1 MHKFTFL
8 TGLVLTLGLASATQ
22 ARQTTVS
29 ELPVL
34 QVKDSTKVLSD
45 SIEFIPVE
53 TDELIQDR
61 LSCLE
66 QEIPLEFN
74 KQVRGL
80 IDYFTIRNRKYT
92 KRVLDRQ
99 PMYFPMFEKYLAKHG
114 MPDELKYL
122 AVVESALLPKAVS
135 SAKAVGLW
143 QFMTPTANDFRL
155 VQNHYLDERM
165 DPEKSTEAACKFLK
179 QLYRMFGSWEMAL
192 AAYNC
197 GPGNVKKAI
206 ARSGGKKTFWGIY
219 PYLPKETRSYVP
231 SFTALVYTLN
241 HAEDHNLR
249 AANPQQPIALDTLLI
264 SQPLDLKLLAL
275 QLNLPE
281 DQIANLNP
289 ALKHKYIPENVS
301 NFPLRIPADVRPFL
315 AENRMAVLDSAR
327 YRSPVRKK
335 LPSVEPQVP
344 ATMLAK
350 AESVVKDSTGKE
362 ASPTSKSYY
371 TVRRGD
377 NLSKIAK
384 AQNVTVEQLKS
395 WNKIS
400 GNTLLAQQKLVVFRP
415 DTQAEGTNQMKADSL
430 AQNTLLA
437 SAEEAV
443 MVGKTSG
450 PNAEGMPKESA
461 AMAVVAPKKAI
472 AKKAIIEKPKVH
484 HVQPGDTLW
493 NISKRYNN
501 VSVEQLR
508 KANKLKGDELKPG
521 MKLIVG

>member
-1 MHKFTFL
+1 MHKTTLL
-8 TGLVLTLGLASATQ
+8 TGLLLTLGLGTAVQ
-22 ARQTTVS
+22 ARQTTVLD
-29 ELPVL
+29 LPVV
-34 QVKDSTKVLSD
+34 QVKDTTKVLVD
-45 SIEFIPVE
+45 SVEFIPVE

-92 KRVLDRQ
+92 RRVLERK
-99 PMYFPMFEKYLAKHG
+99 PLYFPMFEQYLAKHG

-197 GPGNVKKAI
+197 GPGNVRKAI
-206 ARSGGKKTFWGIY
+206 TRSGGKKTFWEIY
-219 PYLPKETRSYVP
+219 PYLPKETRAYVP
-231 SFTALVYTLN
+231 SFTALVYALN
-241 HAEDHNLR
+241 HAEDHNLYP
-249 AANPQQPIALDTLLI
+249 AKVQMPIAVDTLLI
-264 SQPLDLKLLAL
+264 SQPLDLKLLAK

-281 DQIANLNP
+281 DHIVNLNP
-289 ALKHKYIPENVS
+289 ALKLKHIPENVS

-315 AENRMAVLDSAR
+315 ADNRMAILDSAR
-327 YRSPVRKK
+327 YVAPYRAPARTK
-335 LPSVEPQVP
+335 LPALQEVP
-344 ATMLAK
+344 ATILAK
-350 AESVVKDSTGKE
+350 AEPALPDSST
-362 ASPTSKSYY
+362 KSFYH
-371 TVRRGD
+371 VRPND

-384 AQNVTVEQLKS
+384 EQNVTVEQLKA
-395 WNKIS
+395 WNKIK
-400 GNTLLAQQKLVVFRP
+400 GNMLVANQKLVLFKPESSVSGANSKEAAK
-415 DTQAEGTNQMKADSL
+415 TET
-430 AQNTLLA
+430 TLLA
-437 SAEEAV
+437 SAEDLGTPA
-443 MVGKTSG
+443 GKHAG
-450 PNAEGMPKESA
+450 PDAEGMPKENA
-461 AMAVVAPKKAI
+461 ASVAVTSKKAPAKKPEAPKLQT
-472 AKKAIIEKPKVH
+472 VH

>member
-1 MHKFTFL
+1 MRKTTFL
-8 TGLVLTLGLASATQ
+8 TGLVLTLGLGSAAQ
-22 ARQTTVS
+22 AKQTPALDV
-29 ELPVL
+29 PVV
-34 QVKDSTKVLSD
+34 QVKDTTKVLVD
-45 SIEFIPVE
+45 SVEFIPVE

-92 KRVLDRQ
+92 RRVLERK
-99 PMYFPMFEKYLAKHG
+99 PLYFPMFERYLAKHN

-143 QFMTPTANDFRL
+143 QFMDFTGRDFRL

-219 PYLPKETRSYVP
+219 PYLPKETRAYVP

-241 HAEDHNLR
+241 HAEDHNLHP
-249 AANPQQPIALDTLLI
+249 AKLQLPIAMDTVLI
-264 SQPLDLKLLAL
+264 SQPLDLKLLAK

-281 DQIANLNP
+281 ERIADLNP
-289 ALKHKYIPENVS
+289 ALKLKHIPENVT

-315 AENRMAVLDSAR
+315 AENRMAILDSAR
-327 YRSPVRKK
+327 YVAPARTK
-335 LPSVEPQVP
+335 LPSLQEVP
-344 ATMLAK
+344 TTILAK
-350 AESVVKDSTGKE
+350 ADPIAPDSTVK
-362 ASPTSKSYY
+362 TFY
-371 TVRRGD
+371 TVRPND

-384 AQNVTVEQLKS
+384 DQNVTIEQLKA

-400 GNTLLAQQKLVVFRP
+400 GSILAANQKLIVFKP
-415 DTQAEGTNQMKADSL
+415 ETKEILDTKPKETPAAETK
-430 AQNTLLA
+430 LLA
-437 SAEEAV
+437 SAEDLSAP
-443 MVGKTSG
+443 VGKNAG
-450 PNAEGMPKESA
+450 PNANSVPKENA
-461 AMAVVAPKKAI
+461 ATAMLSSKQASSKK
-472 AKKAIIEKPKVH
+472 KVEVEKPQTVH

-493 NISKRYNN
+493 NISRRYNN
-501 VSVEQLR
+501 VSVEKLR

>member
-1 MHKFTFL
+1 MRKTTLL
-8 TGLVLTLGLASATQ
+8 TGLVLTLGLGSALQ
-22 ARQTTVS
+22 AQEMPTLDV
-29 ELPVL
+29 PAV
-34 QVKDSTKVLSD
+34 QVKDTTKVLTD
-45 SIEFIPVE
+45 SVEFIPVE

-92 KRVLDRQ
+92 RRVLERK
-99 PMYFPMFEKYLAKHG
+99 PMYFPMFEKALAKHN

-143 QFMTPTANDFRL
+143 QFMDFTGRDFRL

-197 GPGNVKKAI
+197 GPGNVRKAI
-206 ARSGGKKTFWGIY
+206 ARSGGKNTFWGIY
-219 PYLPKETRSYVP
+219 PYLPKETRAYVP
-231 SFTALVYTLN
+231 SFTALVYALN
-241 HAEDHNLR
+241 HAEDHNLHP
-249 AANPQQPIALDTLLI
+249 ANLQTPIAVDTLLI
-264 SQPLDLKLLAL
+264 SQPLDLKLLAK

-281 DQIANLNP
+281 NQIVDLNP
-289 ALKHKYIPENVS
+289 ALKLKHIPENVY

-315 AENRMAVLDSAR
+315 AENRLAILDSAR
-327 YRSPVRKK
+327 YRAPYKAPAKLK
-335 LPSVEPQVP
+335 LPALTEEP
-344 ATMLAK
+344 TLILAK
-350 AESVVKDSTGKE
+350 AEPVTSDSATK
-362 ASPTSKSYY
+362 TFY
-371 TVRRGD
+371 TVRRND

-384 AQNVTVEQLKS
+384 DQNVTVEQLKA

-400 GNTLLAQQKLVVFRP
+400 GNVLMANQKLVVYKP
-415 DTQAEGTNQMKADSL
+415 ESKTGQDVKETPAAEK
-430 AQNTLLA
+430 TLLA
-437 SAEEAV
+437 SAEEMPVSTGKNAGPSANDVPKENAAIV
-443 MVGKTSG
+443 MV
-450 PNAEGMPKESA
+450 SA
-461 AMAVVAPKKAI
+461 KQASAKKKAEV
-472 AKKAIIEKPKVH
+472 EKPQTVH

-493 NISKRYNN
+493 NISRRYNN
-501 VSVEQLR
+501 VSVEKLR

>member
-1 MHKFTFL
+1 MRKTTLL
-8 TGLVLTLGLASATQ
+8 TGLVLTLGLGSALHAQEMPTLE
-22 ARQTTVS
+22 S
-29 ELPVL
+29 PVV
-34 QVKDSTKVLSD
+34 QVKDTTKVLVD
-45 SIEFIPVE
+45 SVEFIPVE

-92 KRVLDRQ
+92 RRVLERK
-99 PMYFPMFEKYLAKHG
+99 PMYFPMFEKYLAKHN

-143 QFMTPTANDFRL
+143 QFMDFTGREFRL

-197 GPGNVKKAI
+197 GPGNVRKAI
-206 ARSGGKKTFWGIY
+206 TRSGGKKTFWGIY
-219 PYLPKETRSYVP
+219 PYLPKETRAYVP
-231 SFTALVYTLN
+231 SFTALVYALN
-241 HAEDHNLR
+241 HAEDHNLHP
-249 AANPQQPIALDTLLI
+249 AKLQMPIAVDTLLI
-264 SQPLDLKLLAL
+264 SQSLDLKLLAK

-281 DQIANLNP
+281 NQIVDLNP
-289 ALKHKYIPENVS
+289 ALKLKHIPENVS
-301 NFPLRIPADVRPFL
+301 NFPLRIPADVRSFL
-315 AENRMAVLDSAR
+315 AENRMAILDSSR
-327 YRSPVRKK
+327 YRAPYKAPARTK
-335 LPSVEPQVP
+335 LPSLQEASPII
-344 ATMLAK
+344 LAK
-350 AESVVKDSTGKE
+350 AEPVPTDSSLK
-362 ASPTSKSYY
+362 KSFY
-371 TVRRGD
+371 TVRNND

-384 AQNVTVEQLKS
+384 EQNVTVEQLKA

-400 GNTLLAQQKLVVFRP
+400 GNMLTANQKLVVFKP
-415 DTQAEGTNQMKADSL
+415 EAPATQDVKLKEGPATET
-430 AQNTLLA
+430 TLLA
-437 SAEEAV
+437 SAEELPANT
-443 MVGKTSG
+443 GKNAG
-450 PNAEGMPKESA
+450 PNANDVPKESA
-461 AMAVVAPKKAI
+461 AIVMVSSKQASAKKKAE
-472 AKKAIIEKPKVH
+472 IEKPQTVH

-501 VSVEQLR
+501 VSVEKLR

>member
-1 MHKFTFL
+1 MRKTTFL
-8 TGLVLTLGLASATQ
+8 TGLVLTLGLGSAAQ
-22 ARQTTVS
+22 AQQATT
-29 ELPVL
+29 PVFPAV
-34 QVKDSTKVLSD
+34 QVKDATKVLAD
-45 SIEFIPVE
+45 TIEFIPVE

-92 KRVLDRQ
+92 RRVLERQ
-99 PMYFPMFEKYLAKHG
+99 PLYFPMFEKYLAKHN

-143 QFMTPTANDFRL
+143 QFMDFTGRDYRL

-206 ARSGGKKTFWGIY
+206 ARSGGKRTFWGIY
-219 PYLPKETRSYVP
+219 PYLPKETRAYVP
-231 SFTALVYTLN
+231 SFTALVYAMN
-241 HAEDHNLR
+241 HASDHNI
-249 AANPQQPIALDTLLI
+249 QPLNLQYPVEVDTMLI
-264 SQPLDLKLLAL
+264 SQPVDLKLLAL

-281 DQIANLNP
+281 DHIANLNP
-289 ALKHKYIPENVS
+289 ALKHKHIPENVA
-301 NFPLRIPADVRPFL
+301 NFPLRIPATARPFL
-315 AENRMAVLDSAR
+315 DQNRMAILDSAR
-327 YRSPVRKK
+327 YKAPVRVK
-335 LPSVEPQVP
+335 LPVPQEP
-344 ATMLAK
+344 ATMMAK
-350 AESVVKDSTGKE
+350 AEVAVPDSTTKFF
-362 ASPTSKSYY
+362 YV
-371 TVRRGD
+371 VRRND

-384 AQNVTVEQLKS
+384 EQNVTVEQLKA

-400 GNTLLAQQKLVVFRP
+400 GNTLLANQKLVVYKP
-415 DTQAEGTNQMKADSL
+415 ESKNPQDVKLKETPASET
-430 AQNTLLA
+430 TLLA
-437 SAEEAV
+437 SADEVASSN
-443 MVGKTSG
+443 GKLAG
-450 PNAEGMPKESA
+450 PNAEGMPKENA
-461 AMAVVAPKKAI
+461 ATAAVAKKAI
-472 AKKAIIEKPKVH
+472 AKKGTVEKPQTIH

-493 NISKRYNN
+493 NISRRYNN

-508 KANKLKGDELKPG
+508 KANKLKDDELKPG

>member
-1 MHKFTFL
+1 MRKTTLL
-8 TGLVLTLGLASATQ
+8 TGLVLSLGLGSAVQ
-22 ARQTTVS
+22 AQEIPTLVTPAV
-29 ELPVL
+29 
-34 QVKDSTKVLSD
+34 QVKDTTKVLVD
-45 SIEFIPVE
+45 SVEFIPVE

-92 KRVLDRQ
+92 RRVLERK
-99 PMYFPMFEKYLAKHG
+99 PLYFPMFEQYLAKHN

-143 QFMTPTANDFRL
+143 QFMDFTGRDFKL

-197 GPGNVKKAI
+197 GPGNVRKAI

-219 PYLPKETRSYVP
+219 PYLPKETRAYVP
-231 SFTALVYTLN
+231 SFTALVYALN
-241 HAEDHNLR
+241 HAEDHNLHP
-249 AANPQQPIALDTLLI
+249 AKLQTPIAVDTLLI
-264 SQPLDLKLLAL
+264 SQPLDLKLLAK

-281 DQIANLNP
+281 DQIVNLNP
-289 ALKHKYIPENVS
+289 ALKLKHIPENVE

-315 AENRMAVLDSAR
+315 AENRMAILDSSRYVAPYRAPAR
-327 YRSPVRKK
+327 TK
-335 LPSVEPQVP
+335 LPTLQEAP
-344 ATMLAK
+344 AAILAK
-350 AESVVKDSTGKE
+350 AEPAAGDSSVKTF
-362 ASPTSKSYY
+362 Y
-371 TVRRGD
+371 TVRRND

-384 AQNVTVEQLKS
+384 EQNVTVEQLKA

-400 GNTLLAQQKLVVFRP
+400 GSMLTANQKLVVLKP
-415 DTQAEGTNQMKADSL
+415 AAKETLDAKQKETPATET
-430 AQNTLLA
+430 TLLA
-437 SAEEAV
+437 SAEELPAAT
-443 MVGKTSG
+443 KHAG
-450 PNAEGMPKESA
+450 PDANSVPKENA
-461 AMAVVAPKKAI
+461 AIAMVSKKTAASKKAEV
-472 AKKAIIEKPKVH
+472 EKPQTVH
-484 HVQPGDTLW
+484 HVQAGDTLW

-501 VSVEQLR
+501 VSVEKLR
-508 KANKLKGDELKPG
+508 KVNKLKGDDLKPG

>member
-1 MHKFTFL
+1 MRTSTLL
-8 TGLVLTLGLASATQ
+8 TGLVLSLGLGSAVQ
-22 ARQTTVS
+22 ARQTTALDFPAV
-29 ELPVL
+29 
-34 QVKDSTKVLSD
+34 QVKDTTKVLPD
-45 SIEFIPVE
+45 TVEFIPVE

-92 KRVLDRQ
+92 RRVLERQ
-99 PMYFPMFEKYLAKHG
+99 PLYFPMFEKYLAKHN

-143 QFMTPTANDFRL
+143 QFMDFTGRDFRL

-197 GPGNVKKAI
+197 GPGNVRKAI

-219 PYLPKETRSYVP
+219 PYLPKETRAYVP
-231 SFTALVYTLN
+231 SFTALIYAMN
-241 HAEDHNLR
+241 HAADHNIKPL
-249 AANPQQPIALDTLLI
+249 NLQLPIETDTLLI
-264 SQPLDLKLLAL
+264 NQSVDLKLLAL

-281 DQIANLNP
+281 DQLVNLNP
-289 ALKHKYIPENVS
+289 ALKLKHIPANAANVA
-301 NFPLRIPADVRPFL
+301 LRIPANARPL
-315 AENRMAVLDSAR
+315 LEENRLAILDSAR
-327 YRSPVRKK
+327 YRTPVRTRQP
-335 LPSVEPQVP
+335 LPEIP
-344 ATMLAK
+344 ASMLAK
-350 AESVVKDSTGKE
+350 AEAVTPDST
-362 ASPTSKSYY
+362 SKRMYV
-371 TVRRGD
+371 VRRGD
-377 NLSKIAK
+377 NLSTIAK
-384 AQNVTVEQLKS
+384 KQNVTVEQLKA
-395 WNKIS
+395 WNKFS
-400 GNTLLAQQKLVVFRP
+400 GNNLLANQKLVVFKPETRELKEA
-415 DTQAEGTNQMKADSL
+415 TQKLSPEPQ
-430 AQNTLLA
+430 LLA
-437 SAEEAV
+437 SAEETTVSKHA
-443 MVGKTSG
+443 G
-450 PNAEGMPKESA
+450 PNAENTPAENA
-461 AMAVVAPKKAI
+461 ATATVT
-472 AKKAIIEKPKVH
+472 AKKAVVQKNKVEKPQTIH

-501 VSVEQLR
+501 VSVEQLK
-508 KANKLKGDELKPG
+508 KANKLKDDELKPG

>member
-1 MHKFTFL
+1 MRISTFFTGVVL
-8 TGLVLTLGLASATQ
+8 SIGLGFAAQ
-22 ARQTTVS
+22 ARQFTVPAAPL
-29 ELPVL
+29 EL
-34 QVKDSTKVLSD
+34 KDTTKVLID
-45 SIEFIPVE
+45 SVEFIPVE

-92 KRVLDRQ
+92 RRVLERQ
-99 PMYFPMFEKYLAKHG
+99 TLYFPMFEKCLAKHN

-155 VQNHYLDERM
+155 VQNHFLDERM

-179 QLYRMFGSWEMAL
+179 QLYRIFGSWEMAL

-206 ARSGGKKTFWGIY
+206 ARSGGKTTFWGIY
-219 PYLPKETRSYVP
+219 PYLPKETRAYVP
-231 SFTALVYTLN
+231 SFTALVYAMN

-249 AANPQQPIALDTLLI
+249 PLNPQFPIALDTILV
-264 SQPLDLKLLAL
+264 SQPLDLKLLAK

-281 DQIANLNP
+281 DQIASLNP
-289 ALKHKYIPENVS
+289 AVKKQFIPEGVQ
-301 NFPLRIPADVRPFL
+301 NFALRIPADARPFL
-315 AENRMAVLDSAR
+315 AENRMAILDSAR
-327 YRSPVRKK
+327 YRAPVKIK
-335 LPSVEPQVP
+335 MPVAPAA

-350 AESVVKDSTGKE
+350 AETKKAEPVATSASLTTDSLQ
-362 ASPTSKSYY
+362 ASTYI
-371 TVRRGD
+371 VRRGD
-377 NLSKIAK
+377 NLTKIAREH
-384 AQNVTVEQLKS
+384 NVTIEQLQN
-395 WNKIS
+395 WNKLS
-400 GNTLLAQQKLVVFRP
+400 ATGVQANQKLVVFKPSDKKSTEQPTP
-415 DTQAEGTNQMKADSL
+415 DQ
-430 AQNTLLA
+430 TLLA
-437 SAEEAV
+437 SAEEPSNSKVA
-443 MVGKTSG
+443 G
-450 PNAEGMPKESA
+450 PNAENTPKENA
-461 AMAVVAPKKAI
+461 AVVAVAAKKNPSVKKASVP
-472 AKKAIIEKPKVH
+472 KPQVH

-508 KANKLKGDELKPG
+508 KSNKLKGDELKPG

>member
-1 MHKFTFL
+1 MLKTTLL
-8 TGLVLTLGLASATQ
+8 TGLILTLGLGAAVQ
-22 ARQTTVS
+22 AQEMPTLEAPTV
-29 ELPVL
+29 
-34 QVKDSTKVLSD
+34 QVKDTTKVLSD
-45 SIEFIPVE
+45 SVEFIPVE

-92 KRVLDRQ
+92 RRVLERK
-99 PMYFPMFEKYLAKHG
+99 PMYFPMFEKYLAKHN

-143 QFMTPTANDFRL
+143 QFMDFTGRDYRL

-197 GPGNVKKAI
+197 GPGNVRKAI
-206 ARSGGKKTFWGIY
+206 ARSGGKNTFWGIY
-219 PYLPKETRSYVP
+219 PYLPKETRAYVP
-231 SFTALVYTLN
+231 SFTALVYALN
-241 HAEDHNLR
+241 HAEDHNLHP
-249 AANPQQPIALDTLLI
+249 AKLQTPIAVDTLLI
-264 SQPLDLKLLAL
+264 SQPLDLKLLAK

-281 DQIANLNP
+281 NQIVDLNP
-289 ALKHKYIPENVS
+289 ALKLKHIPENVS

-315 AENRMAVLDSAR
+315 AENRLAILDSAR
-327 YRSPVRKK
+327 YRAPYKAPAKIK
-335 LPSVEPQVP
+335 LPALTEEP
-344 ATMLAK
+344 TTILAK
-350 AESVVKDSTGKE
+350 AEPVSADSATK
-362 ASPTSKSYY
+362 TFY
-371 TVRRGD
+371 TVRRND

-384 AQNVTVEQLKS
+384 EQNVTVEQLKA

-400 GNTLLAQQKLVVFRP
+400 GNGLMANQKLVVYKP
-415 DTQAEGTNQMKADSL
+415 ESKGAKDVKETPVAE
-430 AQNTLLA
+430 NTLLA
-437 SAEEAV
+437 SAEEMPAST
-443 MVGKTSG
+443 GKNAG
-450 PNAEGMPKESA
+450 PNANDVPKENAAIVMVAAKQASA
-461 AMAVVAPKKAI
+461 KKKATV
-472 AKKAIIEKPKVH
+472 EKPQTVH

-493 NISKRYNN
+493 NISRRYNN
-501 VSVEQLR
+501 VSVEKLR